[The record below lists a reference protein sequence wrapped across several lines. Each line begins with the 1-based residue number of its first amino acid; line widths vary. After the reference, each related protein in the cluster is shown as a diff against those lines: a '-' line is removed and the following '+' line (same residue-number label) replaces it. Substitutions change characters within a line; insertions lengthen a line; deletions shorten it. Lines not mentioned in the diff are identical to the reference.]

1 MHLNLSADEVL
12 TTTRAVRKR
21 LDFDRP
27 VEREVVEECLDIAIQ
42 APTASNGQGYH
53 WVVVTDPEIKKPI
66 AEHYRN
72 NFEMFYGDGGGPS
85 PYPEDDPRT
94 DRLDA
99 VVDSAAYLAR
109 RLHEVP
115 VWVIPCLE
123 GRMGEGLPSFLQA
136 SLWGSIMPAVWSFML
151 AARERGAGYGLD
163 HPAPAPGG
171 GGGRAPRH
179 PVRLDDP
186 GRPHPRRLHAGHRL
200 QDGQP
205 GVGRRPNPLG
215 PLVSPGPRERAS
227 RRGRRPGRGRRARRA
242 GPSGSP

>member
-21 LDFDRP
+21 LDLDRP
-27 VEREVVEECLDIAIQ
+27 VEREAVEECIDIAIQ

-72 NFEMFYGDGGGPS
+72 NFEMFYGNGGGPS

-99 VVDSAAYLAR
+99 VVGSAAYLAR
-109 RLHEVP
+109 HLHEVP

-123 GRMGEGLPSFLQA
+123 GRMSEGLPSFLQA
-136 SLWGSIMPAVWSFML
+136 SLWGSIMPAAWSFML
-151 AARERGAGYGLD
+151 AARERGLGTAWTTLHLPHEKEAAGLLGLPYD
-163 HPAPAPGG
+163 EITQVGLI
-171 GGGRAPRH
+171 
-179 PVRLDDP
+179 PVAYTKGTDFK
-186 GRPHPRRLHAGHRL
+186 
-200 QDGQP
+200 
-205 GVGRRPNPLG
+205 
-215 PLVSPGPRERAS
+215 SAS
-227 RRGRRPGRGRRARRA
+227 RVSAAERTHWDRW
-242 GPSGSP
+242 

>member
-53 WVVVTDPEIKKPI
+53 WVVVTDPETKEPI

-72 NFEMFYGDGGGPS
+72 NFETFYGDGGGPS

-151 AARERGAGYGLD
+151 AARERGVGTAWTTLHLPQEAEAAELLGIPYDSMTQVGLI
-163 HPAPAPGG
+163 
-171 GGGRAPRH
+171 
-179 PVRLDDP
+179 PVAYTQGTDFKM
-186 GRPHPRRLHAGHRL
+186 
-200 QDGQP
+200 
-205 GVGRRPNPLG
+205 
-215 PLVSPGPRERAS
+215 AS
-227 RRGRRPGRGRRARRA
+227 RVSAADRTHWDRW
-242 GPSGSP
+242 

>member
-21 LDFDRP
+21 LDLDRP
-27 VEREVVEECLDIAIQ
+27 VEREVVEECIDIAIQ

-72 NFEMFYGDGGGPS
+72 NFEMFYGNGGGPS

-99 VVDSAAYLAR
+99 VVGSAAYLAR

-123 GRMGEGLPSFLQA
+123 GRMSEGLPSFLQA
-136 SLWGSIMPAVWSFML
+136 SLWGSIMPAAWSFML
-151 AARERGAGYGLD
+151 AARERGLGTAWTTLHLPHEKEAAELLGLPYD
-163 HPAPAPGG
+163 EITQVGLI
-171 GGGRAPRH
+171 
-179 PVRLDDP
+179 PVAYTKGTDFK
-186 GRPHPRRLHAGHRL
+186 
-200 QDGQP
+200 
-205 GVGRRPNPLG
+205 
-215 PLVSPGPRERAS
+215 SAS
-227 RRGRRPGRGRRARRA
+227 RVAAADRTHWDRW
-242 GPSGSP
+242 